1 MGLSEKIDGLFDVG
15 KLVANWF
22 PAVFG
27 CLRASQEQMAEK
39 KCLQSIF
46 GSAGRKQ
53 KEKNLTKLR

>member
-1 MGLSEKIDGLFDVG
+1 MGLSEKIDGLLDVG

-39 KCLQSIF
+39 NACRAYLVLQ
-46 GSAGRKQ
+46 AVNKRRKI
-53 KEKNLTKLR
+53 